1 MSLVYRILHI
11 PTGEW
16 LTYEASEKPLIFEYA
31 FTAKLYMYF
40 HFRKITYIFF
50 KDKKALLPITKAE
63 LEIVAVREDIM
74 INEETTGGIA
84 RR

>member
-16 LTYEASEKPLIFEYA
+16 LNHEFTEMPLIFEYE

-40 HFRKITYIFF
+40 HFRKNTYVFF
-50 KDKKALLPITKAE
+50 KDKDALLPITEAE
-63 LEIVAVREDIM
+63 FEIVAVREDIM
-74 INEETTGGIA
+74 IKETVGGIA